1 MAHYWFFYSSGDHCG
16 YRGSQCGNAKEE
28 RTLRCAI
35 NVPQQNQKKPNKKN
49 LISVSIYQYI
59 FFLGRI
65 RDMSYVISKGCCFLK
80 NCLERPTVFDIFQ
93 L

>member
-35 NVPQQNQKKPNKKN
+35 NVPQQNQKNPTKK
-49 LISVSIYQYI
+49 ISVSIYQYI
-59 FFLGRI
+59 FFSWKDKRYELCNQQRVLFFKELFG
-65 RDMSYVISKGCCFLK
+65 KT
-80 NCLERPTVFDIFQ
+80 NCL
-93 L
+93 

>member
-35 NVPQQNQKKPNKKN
+35 NVPQQNQKTQQKK
-49 LISVSIYQYI
+49 YQYQFTNI
-59 FFLGRI
+59 FFFLGKI

>member
-35 NVPQQNQKKPNKKN
+35 NVPQQNQKTQQKKSNISIN
-49 LISVSIYQYI
+49 LPIYF
-59 FFLGRI
+59 FFL
-65 RDMSYVISKGCCFLK
+65 
-80 NCLERPTVFDIFQ
+80 ER
-93 L
+93 